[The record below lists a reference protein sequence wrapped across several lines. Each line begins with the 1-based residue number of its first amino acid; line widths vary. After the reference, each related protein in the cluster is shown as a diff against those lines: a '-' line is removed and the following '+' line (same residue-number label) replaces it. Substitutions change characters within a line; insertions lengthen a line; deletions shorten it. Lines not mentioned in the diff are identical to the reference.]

1 MMKRP
6 FQKRCGFTL
15 IEVIMAIVIVSIISV
30 LAGMGLVQITNAYV
44 FAKKNAAAAEQAQIT
59 LTRLTKEF
67 SAIQS
72 ISAATATSMTYKR
85 WDETSH
91 TYKSYTLAWSGA
103 DQRIMLGEDIM
114 DKDILMDKVTS
125 FSLFYY
131 NINTVSPPFSM
142 SQFPQS
148 ERTAVIQMTI
158 TINVYADTPLTFVDR
173 VVI

>member
-1 MMKRP
+1 MKRP
-6 FQKRCGFTL
+6 FQNQCGFTF

-44 FAKKNAAAAEQAQIT
+44 FAKKNAVAAEQAQIT

-125 FSLFYY
+125 FSLSYY
-131 NINTVSPPFSM
+131 NINPGSPPFAM
-142 SQFPQS
+142 TPVIINQK
-148 ERTAVIQMTI
+148 TAAVIEMTI
-158 TINVYADTPLTFVDR
+158 TVNVYANTPLTFVDR

>member
-6 FQKRCGFTL
+6 FQNQCGFTF
-15 IEVIMAIVIVSIISV
+15 IEVIISIISV

-44 FAKKNAAAAEQAQIT
+44 FAKKNAVAAEQAQIT

-72 ISAATATSMTYKR
+72 ISAVTPTSITYKR

-91 TYKSYTLAWSGA
+91 TYKWYTLAWAGA
-103 DQRIMLGEDIM
+103 DQPIKLDT
-114 DKDILMDKVTS
+114 DILMGKVNS
-125 FSLFYY
+125 FNLSYY
-131 NINTVSPPFSM
+131 IIGPVLPSFTLNPVTIN
-142 SQFPQS
+142 QNNQ
-148 ERTAVIQMTI
+148 RTAVIQMTI

>member
-1 MMKRP
+1 MKRP
-6 FQKRCGFTL
+6 FQNQCGFTF

-44 FAKKNAAAAEQAQIT
+44 FAKKNAVAAEQAQIT

-72 ISAATATSMTYKR
+72 ISAATATLMTYKR

-103 DQRIMLGEDIM
+103 DQRIMLGIM
-114 DKDILMDKVTS
+114 PDMDILMDKVTS
-125 FSLFYY
+125 FSLSYY
-131 NINTVSPPFSM
+131 NINPGSPPFAM
-142 SQFPQS
+142 TPVIINQK
-148 ERTAVIQMTI
+148 TAAVIEMTI

>member
-6 FQKRCGFTL
+6 FQNQCGFTF

-72 ISAATATSMTYKR
+72 ISAATATSMNYTR

-91 TYKSYTLAWSGA
+91 TYKSYPLTWAGA
-103 DQRIMLGEDIM
+103 NQPILLDG
-114 DKDILMDKVTS
+114 DILMDKVNTFNLS
-125 FSLFYY
+125 CY
-131 NINTVSPPFSM
+131 NIGTVSPFNLTFVALN
-142 SQFPQS
+142 Q
-148 ERTAVIQMTI
+148 RTAVIEMTI
-158 TINVYADTPLTFVDR
+158 TINVYANTPLTFIDR

>member
-6 FQKRCGFTL
+6 FQNPYGFTL

-44 FAKKNAAAAEQAQIT
+44 FAKKNAVAAEQAQIT

-72 ISAATATSMTYKR
+72 ISAATATSMTYTR
-85 WDETSH
+85 SGTSH
-91 TYKSYTLAWSGA
+91 TLTWAGANQPITLDG
-103 DQRIMLGEDIM
+103 
-114 DKDILMDKVTS
+114 DILMDKVNS
-125 FSLFYY
+125 FNLSCYD
-131 NINTVSPPFSM
+131 ISTVSPPFTLS
-142 SQFPQS
+142 PVTINK
-148 ERTAVIQMTI
+148 RTAVIEMTI

-173 VVI
+173 VII

>member
-1 MMKRP
+1 MMKTP
-6 FQKRCGFTL
+6 FQNQCGFTF

-72 ISAATATSMTYKR
+72 ISPVPVTSATSMTYKR
-85 WDETSH
+85 SGTSH
-91 TYKSYTLAWSGA
+91 TLTWT
-103 DQRIMLGEDIM
+103 GETQTIILDG
-114 DKDILMDKVTS
+114 DILMDKVNSFELSYYDINTWS
-125 FSLFYY
+125 FSL
-131 NINTVSPPFSM
+131 
-142 SQFPQS
+142 SQYPIYQ
-148 ERTAVIQMTI
+148 RTAVIQITI

>member
-6 FQKRCGFTL
+6 FQNQRGFTF

-44 FAKKNAAAAEQAQIT
+44 FAKKNAVAAEQAQIA

-72 ISAATATSMTYKR
+72 ISAATATSITYKR
-85 WDETSH
+85 AGTSH
-91 TYKSYTLAWSGA
+91 TLTWAGA
-103 DQRIMLGEDIM
+103 AQPIMLDG
-114 DKDILMDKVTS
+114 DILMDKVNS
-125 FSLFYY
+125 FNLSCYD
-131 NINTVSPPFSM
+131 ISTVSPPFTLSLVAIN
-142 SQFPQS
+142 Q
-148 ERTAVIQMTI
+148 RTAVIEMTI
-158 TINVYADTPLTFVDR
+158 TINVYADTPLTFIDR